1 MVFLSELH
9 RLQLSLRFWVC
20 FFLHFSWFVCFICF
34 VSAVPQRHLVV
45 ILVVATTAEMTWN
58 VWKVLNKVLT
68 FKLRVR
74 EWEWKEW
81 DSPQHQLGT
90 WDFFSFL
97 FSFFFFLFSFKK
109 KRTDATEHRQ
119 RIRTLGGGSFFLFFS
134 CIITQQKHV
143 FSFKVVPVWTL
154 PDSGSEK
161 KLNLNWKNK
170 IQ

>member
-20 FFLHFSWFVCFICF
+20 FLHFSWFVCFICF

-45 ILVVATTAEMTWN
+45 ILIVATTAEMTWN

-97 FSFFFFLFSFKK
+97 FSFKK

-119 RIRTLGGGSFFLFFS
+119 RIRTLGGGSFFFFLHYKATKTRFL
-134 CIITQQKHV
+134 IQ
-143 FSFKVVPVWTL
+143 
-154 PDSGSEK
+154 SGPSLNASGFRKWEETELELEK
-161 KLNLNWKNK
+161 
-170 IQ
+170 

>member
-20 FFLHFSWFVCFICF
+20 FFAFFLVCLLYFCF
-34 VSAVPQRHLVV
+34 ASAVPQRHLVV
-45 ILVVATTAEMTWN
+45 ILIVATTAEMTWN

-90 WDFFSFL
+90 WDFFFSFL
-97 FSFFFFLFSFKK
+97 FSLFFFLL
-109 KRTDATEHRQ
+109 KRKEQMQQ
-119 RIRTLGGGSFFLFFS
+119 RAPTANQNPGRGFLFFLS
-134 CIITQQKHV
+134 CIIKQQKHV

-154 PDSGSEK
+154 PGFRKWEETELELEK
-161 KLNLNWKNK
+161 
-170 IQ
+170 